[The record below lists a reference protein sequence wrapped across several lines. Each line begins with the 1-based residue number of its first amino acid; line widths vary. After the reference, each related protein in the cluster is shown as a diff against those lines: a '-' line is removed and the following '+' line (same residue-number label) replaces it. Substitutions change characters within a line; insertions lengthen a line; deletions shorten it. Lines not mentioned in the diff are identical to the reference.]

1 MYTDTLEHPSFVA
14 RAVAKFLA
22 LSSVRL
28 ATPAGTEMRVHCML
42 FWVSPTPGDPSVL
55 QPSAWARL
63 KQHDPAFSEN
73 HVNLSIL
80 SYS

>member
-55 QPSAWARL
+55 QPSVWARL